1 VGNFLGFNSNLM
13 AIFRTFK
20 LNLNFSIFEFFCSA
34 TGLASFPQNLVNL
47 FPHHLVALSVRCDH
61 TQHTTFSK
69 IDIEH
74 NGIQQN
80 DTQQNDIQQ
89 NDIQQNDTQ
98 HNDTQHNDIQHNYT
112 QLNGRALLC

>member
-1 VGNFLGFNSNLM
+1 MS
-13 AIFRTFK
+13 IFWTFK
-20 LNLNFSIFEFFCSA
+20 LNLNFSIFEFARRLVWLLS
-34 TGLASFPQNLVNL
+34 LASFPQNLVNL
-47 FPHHLVALSVRCDH
+47 FPHHLVELSMRCRH

-80 DTQQNDIQQ
+80 DTQQ